1 VDSYCVESRF
11 QLSMLRLLDEDMLVV
26 DILDDVYVAVL
37 GVDLHD
43 DGFDGGVTIHEYAFF
58 CNILS
63 VVCLCCRVE
72 AFLPCKALGMM
83 AIRNGGSYTVRES
96 SMS

>member
-1 VDSYCVESRF
+1 VDSYCVEPRF

-58 CNILS
+58 LQYIVSGLFMLS
-63 VVCLCCRVE
+63 CCGVPT
-72 AFLPCKALGMM
+72 L
-83 AIRNGGSYTVRES
+83 
-96 SMS
+96 

>member
-1 VDSYCVESRF
+1 MDSYCVEPRF

-58 CNILS
+58 LQ
-63 VVCLCCRVE
+63 
-72 AFLPCKALGMM
+72 
-83 AIRNGGSYTVRES
+83 YTVS
-96 SMS
+96 GLFMLSYCGVPTL

>member
-11 QLSMLRLLDEDMLVV
+11 QLGMLRLLDEDMLVV

-58 CNILS
+58 AIYCQWIVHA
-63 VVCLCCRVE
+63 VVLR
-72 AFLPCKALGMM
+72 
-83 AIRNGGSYTVRES
+83 RSYPVKP
-96 SMS
+96 

>member
-11 QLSMLRLLDEDMLVV
+11 QLGMLRLLDEDMLVV

-58 CNILS
+58 
-63 VVCLCCRVE
+63 
-72 AFLPCKALGMM
+72 
-83 AIRNGGSYTVRES
+83 AIYCQWFVHAAVLRRSYPVKP
-96 SMS
+96 